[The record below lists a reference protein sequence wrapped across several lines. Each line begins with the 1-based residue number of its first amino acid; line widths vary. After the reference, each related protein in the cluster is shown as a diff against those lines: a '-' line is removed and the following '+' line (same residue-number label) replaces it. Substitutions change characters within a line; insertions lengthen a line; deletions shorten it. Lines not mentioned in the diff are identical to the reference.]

1 MDFCQNI
8 LKGQPFGSFQILD
21 FWP

>member
-8 LKGQPFGSFQILD
+8 NLISSLKA
-21 FWP
+21 